1 MKDKVIKL
9 IATGRGLSYFVR
21 QEEKWLEKMPSSLE
35 ADELVC
41 KEIQES
47 HLDRN
52 EYLSMEQSKPPFE
65 PLSVH
70 NTEDES
76 SEETEEEF
84 DWYEPDKHEKESY
97 FVLTNLQRRTLQPG
111 EQAFYCYGNRSNKFL
126 LKNYGFCYL
135 GNRYDSYVVKLKMN
149 VNYS

>member
-1 MKDKVIKL
+1 LRNGESKL
-9 IATGRGLSYFVR
+9 
-21 QEEKWLEKMPSSLE
+21 
-35 ADELVC
+35 
-41 KEIQES
+41 
-47 HLDRN
+47 
-52 EYLSMEQSKPPFE
+52 PFE
-65 PLSVH
+65 PQPIY

-126 LKNYGFCYL
+126 LKNYGFCYM

-149 VNYS
+149 VNYSKLAVSEMVDFRNSDFTQEVRLKANQLNMLLFAYFRSTCKTTFF